1 MIWYR
6 QRCGYIQWRG
16 ISRIIRPMTIY
27 MKFLRESSIASTS
40 ELAHNVSTTF
50 TSILSYRPSKLR
62 LGRRRTRLPLFRS
75 SFPSQS
81 ASLTQSLML
90 VAPWPVYTAGIITHP
105 PPQPHSLPPATI
117 HAACRIVQP
126 TSPLRGRMLT
136 YWIPG

>member
-1 MIWYR
+1 
-6 QRCGYIQWRG
+6 
-16 ISRIIRPMTIY
+16 MTIY
-27 MKFLRESSIASTS
+27 MKFLRESMASTS

-105 PPQPHSLPPATI
+105 PPQPRSLPPATTR
-117 HAACRIVQP
+117 ATCRIVQ
-126 TSPLRGRMLT
+126 TNIAFDEGNAHI
-136 YWIPG
+136 WIPE